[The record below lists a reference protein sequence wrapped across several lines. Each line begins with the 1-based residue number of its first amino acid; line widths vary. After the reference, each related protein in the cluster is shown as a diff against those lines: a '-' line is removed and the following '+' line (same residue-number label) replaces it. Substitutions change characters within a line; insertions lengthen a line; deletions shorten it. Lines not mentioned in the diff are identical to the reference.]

1 MEKVPL
7 ESRSHSLTY
16 ALREFYGWENWAAQ
30 NRVPMSGDAEDLA
43 RQAGEALEIDG
54 DRIERIIQS
63 LPDPT
68 NCVPAVVF
76 AGGEISA
83 WKRIWKL
90 SRCTYNTCCPLE
102 IQKVVRDELKSNF
115 SEIRHFAH
123 LDRTQGQ
130 NRIQGDN
137 QILHFIQNA
146 KKHPIC
152 F

>member
-1 MEKVPL
+1 MP
-7 ESRSHSLTY
+7 
-16 ALREFYGWENWAAQ
+16 
-30 NRVPMSGDAEDLA
+30 EDLA
-43 RQAGEALEIDG
+43 RQAGEALG
-54 DRIERIIQS
+54 NKMASRIERNYFKAFQTRLTVFLLLS
-63 LPDPT
+63 LPE
-68 NCVPAVVF
+68 A
-76 AGGEISA
+76 EISA

-146 KKHPIC
+146 KNILYASKHSKSIKRQ
-152 F
+152 